1 VVVNISSDTSVG
13 IVGKAHESGG
23 GVSACDGACVH
34 SSKHHACGFEEADR
48 GVDSQE
54 FTGGAGAESVCV
66 IHTKSVGY
74 PIETMARE
82 LGQFICAI
90 GGGGKGLLEL
100 IICLSVIAAYSEAA
114 VFNIHI
120 FRGVLGGAY
129 GQCGGAMLKGI

>member
-1 VVVNISSDTSVG
+1 MVVNIGSGALVG
-13 IVGKAHESGG
+13 IVGEAHESGG

-34 SSKHHACGFEEADR
+34 FPKHHACGFEEADR
-48 GVDSQE
+48 GVDGQE

-66 IHTKSVGY
+66 IHTKPVGD
-74 PIETMARE
+74 PIEAMARE

-120 FRGVLGGAY
+120 FRGVLGGLTDDV
-129 GQCGGAMLKGI
+129 GTRC